1 MEIEAKAL
9 EVDHAQIFHT
19 TEDAA
24 NNAEDV
30 KGQIGIELLTHG
42 IAPSADAQLRERN
55 VVSPRIGHMAVI

>member
-19 TEDAA
+19 TEDVA

-30 KGQIGIELLTHG
+30 KG
-42 IAPSADAQLRERN
+42 
-55 VVSPRIGHMAVI
+55 